1 MEYRVNSPKFLLHVF
16 QYYYLNIK
24 ILKFYENWCL
34 KYFEKFE
41 ILWKF
46 EIWNFWIF
54 WSFHIFWKFWTLN
67 FFYFFFYFRILKF
80 FENFRNF
87 GIFKHFWNFEI
98 FEVLKFFVQW
108 KKGSKVSSIVC
119 RAKDYWRVNRSQ
131 GSKKRKNILK
141 YVVT

>member
-1 MEYRVNSPKFLLHVF
+1 VEYRVNSPKFLLHVF

-67 FFYFFFYFRILKF
+67 FKFFFFILEFWIF
-80 FENFRNF
+80 FLNFRNF
-87 GIFKHFWNFEI
+87 EIFWNFWNFEN
-98 FEVLKFFVQW
+98 FEVLKFFVQR